1 MRLWKAIFLII
12 TIPLLYWIFLWPH
25 YSWHQKLTVEIQ
37 KNDQIFSGSSVVYVF
52 WNKNIMH
59 SMLGMG
65 PAWHSTVIGEST
77 IVKLPNNKYL
87 VAILNYPAKGHSNY
101 AANIAIRAIS
111 KTTKNYHEKKE
122 FLSVLASRGIS
133 PIALQTKNYPPM
145 ISFKNIED
153 PTSVVKIRPSKNIRT
168 VIDPNIEIKKIT
180 LEITFDPIT
189 KGNLARH
196 INWLKKVNGK
206 LKPSTKRFVMNLS
219 PEERVS
225 IRDILRIK

>member
-12 TIPLLYWIFLWPH
+12 TIPLLCWIFLWPH
-25 YSWHQKLTVEIQ
+25 YSWHQRLTIEIE
-37 KNDQIFSGSSVVYVF
+37 KNGQIFSGSSVVYVF

-77 IVKLPNNKYL
+77 IVKLPDNKYL
-87 VAILNYPAKGHSNY
+87 LALLNYPAKGHSNY
-101 AANIAIRAIS
+101 AANIATRAIL
-111 KTTKNYHEKKE
+111 KTTKIYHSKKE
-122 FLSVLASRGIS
+122 FISVLASRAIS
-133 PIALQTKNYPPM
+133 PITLQTKNYPPM

-153 PTSVVKIRPSKNIRT
+153 PSSVVKIRPSKNIRT

-189 KGNLARH
+189 KGNLEKH
-196 INWLKKVNGK
+196 IDWLKIVYGN
-206 LKPSTKRFVMNLS
+206 LKPSTKRSMSKLS
-219 PEERVS
+219 PEEIIS
-225 IRDILRIK
+225 IRDIIRIK